1 MFVKKAAAIVLTL
14 CLFTLSSASEATAGG
29 PTASVGP
36 LQFTLD
42 TAGFRLTNGATCQEV
57 YVLIDTK
64 QLRFLPHSDRYLAK
78 MRMTLTVVDASV
90 DTVHHSV
97 WGRDVAIT
105 DRENMLSLPLKEI
118 ATVNLPS
125 GPYGLSFKI
134 EDFNS
139 GMRGKAVC
147 LVEVK
152 DFAGQELQISDL
164 LLASDL
170 ERSEEKDRFDKF
182 GWRAEPSVQRQYQ
195 VGDPLSVYF
204 EVYNVTPGEEDSRN
218 AFFLGYRLTDVQGN
232 VIRKFQDRRVITPGR
247 SAAKADELETTG
259 LIGGDY
265 FLEVEILDRQSK
277 QYLSTKRHQVQRRW
291 ERRAGVVHPLFGA
304 LSRIPHGDGF
314 G

>member
-14 CLFTLSSASEATAGG
+14 CLFTLSSASEARAGG

-90 DTVHHSV
+90 DTVDHSV

-204 EVYNVTPGEEDSRN
+204 EVYHVTPGEEDSRN

-232 VIRKFQDRRVITPGR
+232 VIRKISRPSCDYAGSFRGKGRRARNDWPDRGRLLPG
-247 SAAKADELETTG
+247 
-259 LIGGDY
+259 GGNPGPT
-265 FLEVEILDRQSK
+265 EQ
-277 QYLSTKRHQVQRRW
+277 QYLSTKRHLTL
-291 ERRAGVVHPLFGA
+291 EDPSTYNLA
-304 LSRIPHGDGF
+304 LSTD
-314 G
+314 